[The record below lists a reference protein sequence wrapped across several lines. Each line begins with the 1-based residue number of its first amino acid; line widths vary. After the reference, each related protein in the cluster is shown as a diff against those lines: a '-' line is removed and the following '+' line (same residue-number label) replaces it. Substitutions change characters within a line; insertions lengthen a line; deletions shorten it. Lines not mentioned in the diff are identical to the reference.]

1 MARAKDDADTIVVIR
16 QSNDSGWISGLLL
29 GAVAGAV
36 VGLLRA
42 PSAGGQL
49 RQQLISKARE
59 RTGRGQKE
67 QTSEVESL
75 PVQTQVRPTSSP
87 TTGDTMT
94 VSPSSRTSSSG
105 TDVGG

>member
-1 MARAKDDADTIVVIR
+1 MARAKDDAETIVVIR

-42 PSAGGQL
+42 PSPGGQL

-59 RTGRGQKE
+59 RTGRKQE
-67 QTSEVESL
+67 QRTIEQSVSV
-75 PVQTQVRPTSSP
+75 PPTSADRAP
-87 TTGDTMT
+87 TTAGGDTIT
-94 VSPSSRTSSSG
+94 VTPSSR
-105 TDVGG
+105 